1 MSCRQPGRICRWI
14 GWEKT
19 ASLLYRCPW
28 SDRDM
33 NNSWRIQAWFDGLT
47 HLKNGLDR
55 IISDISLDPLALFC
69 SSLEEQCVTDGS
81 RYYKYLDAEQLHQT
95 RLICWAIYENIVS
108 TFFWESPQVLVGYQ
122 SWGLETIEERQQLL
136 LTCLEG
142 VIRLMMI
149 YWWYDENSSCLS
161 LQQGSKR
168 WHQQIECKWP
178 FEASQYGDSLTK
190 NNATA
195 MTTGWKI
202 KSC

>member
-1 MSCRQPGRICRWI
+1 MALSYNLGYQESISVHPTRLQNFAGKPYSNFPNI
-14 GWEKT
+14 WE
-19 ASLLYRCPW
+19 W
-28 SDRDM
+28 
-33 NNSWRIQAWFDGLT
+33 
-47 HLKNGLDR
+47 
-55 IISDISLDPLALFC
+55 
-69 SSLEEQCVTDGS
+69 
-81 RYYKYLDAEQLHQT
+81 
-95 RLICWAIYENIVS
+95 LICWAIYENIVS